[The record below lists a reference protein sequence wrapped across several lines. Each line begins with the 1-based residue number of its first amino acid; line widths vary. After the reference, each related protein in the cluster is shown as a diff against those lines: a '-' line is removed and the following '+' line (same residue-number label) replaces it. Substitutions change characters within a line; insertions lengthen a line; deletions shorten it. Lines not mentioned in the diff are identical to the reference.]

1 MAVGDAERAPLI
13 YLADEPAEVTLEPGE
28 AADLTVT
35 VGSHARAELALE
47 AHLISPWGTWDW
59 MGPAAVGA
67 VLPARGAVDLGFRL
81 APPAWLDP
89 GQWWALVRIG
99 CAGELLYSPAVRVTV
114 T

>member
-1 MAVGDAERAPLI
+1 MAVGDGERAPLI

-59 MGPAAVGA
+59 MGPAGVGA
-67 VLPARGAVDLGFRL
+67 VPTSASGWARRPGWTPASGGRWSGSAARANCSTRRRCG
-81 APPAWLDP
+81 
-89 GQWWALVRIG
+89 
-99 CAGELLYSPAVRVTV
+99 
-114 T
+114 

>member
-1 MAVGDAERAPLI
+1 MVAVGDGERAPLI

-28 AADLTVT
+28 AADLTVA

-81 APPAWLDP
+81 APRPGWTPASGGRWS
-89 GQWWALVRIG
+89 GSAARANCSTRRRCG
-99 CAGELLYSPAVRVTV
+99 
-114 T
+114 

>member
-1 MAVGDAERAPLI
+1 
-13 YLADEPAEVTLEPGE
+13 
-28 AADLTVT
+28 
-35 VGSHARAELALE
+35 
-47 AHLISPWGTWDW
+47 